1 MEFTKEQIIQSLN
14 ELIKSKALSNDE
26 LIGAIRSNITK
37 GNISELD
44 VVDMVEK
51 LKPTSYDEEGN
62 VINKFELIN
71 DEYVIAFEKYEA
83 IEYLKSTDW
92 IIVKISEKQ
101 IEGVD
106 ISDLLNKYKEQLDK
120 RKELRELL

>member
-1 MEFTKEQIIQSLN
+1 MEFTKEQILQSLKD
-14 ELIKSKALSNDE
+14 LIKSKALSNDE

-106 ISDLLNKYKEQLDK
+106 ISDLLNKYKEQFDK

>member
-51 LKPTSYDEEGN
+51 LKPTSYDEKGN